1 MANEELATSMDAIVA
16 SVKPGNS
23 ASFVAKAT
31 GVGIST
37 IYREMNKGNIPVI
50 KIGERR
56 TIPGWWILDQISRP
70 DTDAAA

>member
-1 MANEELATSMDAIVA
+1 MANEELATLMDAIVA

-23 ASFVAKAT
+23 ASFAAKAT

-70 DTDAAA
+70 ETDAAA